1 MLSEHIEAAL
11 GGPLTGPALEEIARV
26 MWRAFAAEAFDWAE
40 AERLDGLIR
49 ARQAR
54 MKAAGGAGG
63 PPGGAGGLRRASAAL
78 YEALAAMRRPRTPRS
93 PDRQASVE
101 RRRRVSS
108 SGALPP
114 GPAGWLTEGQ
124 RAVLTV
130 VGREAARGVPS
141 CTWPIAKIAALAG
154 VERSTV
160 QGALRLARGLG
171 LVRVRQ
177 RRRWG
182 AKSDTNVV
190 TVEDPAWWGWL
201 KRHPKRVADEA
212 SSSGASSG
220 GGGSKPSGPT
230 ATEELRREKRVAEE
244 AGRPPERGREGP
256 RGRPEAQPDALPGSG
271 GPREGPAEGS

>member
-11 GGPLTGPALEEIARV
+11 AGPLTGPALEEIARI
-26 MWRAFAAEAFDWAE
+26 MWRAFAEEAFDWAE

-49 ARQAR
+49 ERQAR

-63 PPGGAGGLRRASAAL
+63 LGSAGGLRRASAAL
-78 YEALAAMRRPRTPRS
+78 CEALAAARRPRTPRS

-101 RRRRVSS
+101 RRRRVAS

-154 VERSTV
+154 VERTTV

-182 AKSDTNVV
+182 ARSDTNVV

-201 KRHPKRVADEA
+201 KRHPKRAADEA
-212 SSSGASSG
+212 SSSG
-220 GGGSKPSGPT
+220 GGGSKRSGPT
-230 ATEELRREKRVAEE
+230 TTEELRRR
-244 AGRPPERGREGP
+244 ERGAEGAAEAPGGDREGP
-256 RGRPEAQPDALPGSG
+256 RKGAGAEPDARPGAG
-271 GPREGPAEGS
+271 GPREGPATGG